1 MKALNV
7 VIILLSVVCTAC
19 TTIGIMENNRVETV
33 SFGSGGGVTGEIIT
47 YTLNRD
53 GNIYR
58 NGSFMKRVPKKE
70 VNRLFGKIK
79 AISDYRYNIP
89 HNMYNFLV
97 SCSKADA
104 WAAVTTCR
112 KALALCANTC
122 CGRPKAASRR
132 RAAALPTPGVSVRR
146 SQAASSS
153 GGMAKAPEAKAI
165 KKPPGSLDRKS
176 VV

>member
-1 MKALNV
+1 MKALNI

-70 VNRLFGKIK
+70 VNRLFGKLK
-79 AISDYRYNIP
+79 TISDYHYNISD
-89 HNMYNFLV
+89 NMYNFIEINIK
-97 SCSKADA
+97 SKKNEIVWGVVDKNIDSR
-104 WAAVTTCR
+104 VISIYS
-112 KALALCANTC
+112 AL
-122 CGRPKAASRR
+122 KIII
-132 RAAALPTPGVSVRR
+132 
-146 SQAASSS
+146 
-153 GGMAKAPEAKAI
+153 EE
-165 KKPPGSLDRKS
+165 
-176 VV
+176 

>member
-1 MKALNV
+1 MKALNI

-70 VNRLFGKIK
+70 VNRLFGKLK
-79 AISDYRYNIP
+79 TISDYHYNISD
-89 HNMYNFLV
+89 NMYNFIEINMK
-97 SCSKADA
+97 SKKNEIVWGVVDKNIDSR
-104 WAAVTTCR
+104 VISIYS
-112 KALALCANTC
+112 AL
-122 CGRPKAASRR
+122 KIII
-132 RAAALPTPGVSVRR
+132 
-146 SQAASSS
+146 
-153 GGMAKAPEAKAI
+153 EE
-165 KKPPGSLDRKS
+165 
-176 VV
+176 

>member
-1 MKALNV
+1 MKALNI

-70 VNRLFGKIK
+70 VNRLFGKLK
-79 AISDYRYNIP
+79 TISDYHYNISD
-89 HNMYNFLV
+89 NMCNFIEINIK
-97 SCSKADA
+97 SKKNEIVWGVVDKNIDSR
-104 WAAVTTCR
+104 VISIYS
-112 KALALCANTC
+112 AL
-122 CGRPKAASRR
+122 KIII
-132 RAAALPTPGVSVRR
+132 
-146 SQAASSS
+146 
-153 GGMAKAPEAKAI
+153 EE
-165 KKPPGSLDRKS
+165 
-176 VV
+176 

>member
-1 MKALNV
+1 MKALNI

-19 TTIGIMENNRVETV
+19 TTIGIMENNRVEEV

-70 VNRLFGKIK
+70 VNRLFGKIR

-89 HNMYNFLV
+89 QNMYNFLEINTKGKKNEIV
-97 SCSKADA
+97 WGILDKKIDSR
-104 WAAVTTCR
+104 VT
-112 KALALCANTC
+112 
-122 CGRPKAASRR
+122 
-132 RAAALPTPGVSVRR
+132 
-146 SQAASSS
+146 
-153 GGMAKAPEAKAI
+153 AI
-165 KKPPGSLDRKS
+165 YSELKEVLDI
-176 VV
+176 